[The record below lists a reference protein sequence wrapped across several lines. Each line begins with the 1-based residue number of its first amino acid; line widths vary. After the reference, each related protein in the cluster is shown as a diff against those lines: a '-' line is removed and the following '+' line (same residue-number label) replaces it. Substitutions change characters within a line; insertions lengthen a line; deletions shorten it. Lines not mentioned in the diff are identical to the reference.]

1 MPIGCTIHSR
11 VRCTCVVLYIHSVG
25 FCIAYLR
32 LKVFS
37 GPQLTNKQ
45 QRESAFF
52 VSICNQAM
60 KTISEISYQ
69 IRTSQKFREFIRFAF
84 VGVIATGIHYGIYLL
99 LVWLNDIGEEET
111 LYTNIAY
118 SIGYIIAWFCN
129 FYLSAHFT
137 FKSNTSVKRG
147 IGFALSH
154 RLNYLLHLLFL
165 NFFLW
170 IGISETWAPIPVFCI
185 VVPIN
190 FVLVRYV
197 FRSKYFQ

>member
-1 MPIGCTIHSR
+1 M
-11 VRCTCVVLYIHSVG
+11 SV
-25 FCIAYLR
+25 
-32 LKVFS
+32 
-37 GPQLTNKQ
+37 
-45 QRESAFF
+45 
-52 VSICNQAM
+52 CNQAM
-60 KTISEISYQ
+60 KTISEISYK
-69 IRTSQKFREFIRFAF
+69 IRTSQKLREFIRFAF

-154 RLNYLLHLLFL
+154 GLNYLLHLLFL

-185 VVPIN
+185 VIPIN

-197 FRSKYFQ
+197 FRSKHFQ